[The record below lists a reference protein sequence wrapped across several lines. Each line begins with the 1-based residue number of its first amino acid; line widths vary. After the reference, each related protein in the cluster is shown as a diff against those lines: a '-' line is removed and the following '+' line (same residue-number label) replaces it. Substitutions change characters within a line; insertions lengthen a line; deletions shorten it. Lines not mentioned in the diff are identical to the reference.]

1 VAPLLRTRLIAA
13 CVVFVALV
21 TFAGGVLFERYVG
34 TDAFIDWAGL
44 RHRLALHQV
53 RSSTAAR
60 TPVTLPK
67 TAPGRT
73 MVALVFGQSNAG
85 NSGETRAAPHPGV
98 FEVHRGRIYEARD
111 PLLGATGDGGSVW
124 MRLAAKAIASGA
136 YDTVVLV
143 PFAFGTADIASFAP
157 GGSLHEGLLDAIAGA
172 RERGLAFTHLL
183 WEQGEADAIE
193 RTSGEVYRQKFG
205 AMLAS
210 IRGLGVGA
218 PIYVAR
224 ATRCSKVHPSAE
236 IANAQSALADPA
248 AGILPGPDLDTLGF
262 ADRYDGCHFSTDGLE
277 RAAELWLGALKPAR
291 DAKAPL

>member
-1 VAPLLRTRLIAA
+1 MHARLIAA
-13 CVVFVALV
+13 CGVLVALV
-21 TFAGGVLFERYVG
+21 TFAGGVLFERYIG

-53 RSSTAAR
+53 RSLAADR
-60 TPVTLPK
+60 APAMLPK

-85 NSGETRAAPHPGV
+85 NSGETRGAPHPGV
-98 FEVHRGRIYEARD
+98 FELHRGRIYEARD
-111 PLLGATGDGGSVW
+111 PLLAATGDGGSVW
-124 MRLAAKAIASGA
+124 MRLAAKAVASGA
-136 YDTVVLV
+136 YNTVVLV
-143 PFAFGTADIASFAP
+143 PFAFGTADVASFAP
-157 GGSLHEGLLDAIAGA
+157 GGSLHEGLLEAVAGA

-193 RTSGEVYRQKFG
+193 RTSGEAYRQRFG

-210 IRGLGVGA
+210 IRGLGVDA

-224 ATRCSKVHPSAE
+224 ATRCAKVHPSDE

-248 AGILPGPDLDTLGF
+248 AGILPGPDLDTLGL
-262 ADRYDGCHFSTDGLE
+262 ADRYDGCHFSTEGLE
-277 RAAELWLGALKPAR
+277 RAAELCLGALKPAR
-291 DAKAPL
+291 ESKAPL

>member
-1 VAPLLRTRLIAA
+1 DDRAASLRNTVGRSPVSIVRAERSRGPGRHARVFAPRSEKVVAPLLRTRLIAA

-193 RTSGEVYRQKFG
+193 RTSGEV
-205 AMLAS
+205 
-210 IRGLGVGA
+210 
-218 PIYVAR
+218 
-224 ATRCSKVHPSAE
+224 
-236 IANAQSALADPA
+236 
-248 AGILPGPDLDTLGF
+248 
-262 ADRYDGCHFSTDGLE
+262 
-277 RAAELWLGALKPAR
+277 
-291 DAKAPL
+291 